1 MHISFFLVVH
11 LLYTYIVIAN
21 KGAGKMHQ
29 KRKKYD
35 TRDRLIQY
43 AIEIFDLVDLD
54 ADADPGE
61 PIRRR
66 FTHSSAPRVRSRG
79 RTEPSVSY
87 MAGSP

>member
-1 MHISFFLVVH
+1 
-11 LLYTYIVIAN
+11 
-21 KGAGKMHQ
+21 MHQ

-35 TRDRLIQY
+35 SRDRLIQY

-66 FTHSSAPRVRSRG
+66 FVGSNTSHAKPYDG
-79 RTEPSVSY
+79 TKQSVSY